1 MSGPG
6 EGPAGKGGPMDR
18 GVAAS
23 FLAGLDREVAAVEA
37 RLAQLR
43 DLRAAVGRYL
53 SGGGPVGDAPP
64 PPPRR
69 ARAPRSPL
77 AGLIADVLRE
87 ARAPAAVAD
96 LRGPLRGRGY
106 GVGMKD
112 AIMYNTIYTTMMRHE
127 DLFARD
133 GLGRWSL
140 TGPGWQFALRA
151 AGAEAPPPPPDD
163 GPDDAREPP
172 P

>member
-53 SGGGPVGDAPP
+53 SDGGPVGDAPP

-96 LRGPLRGRGY
+96 LRGPLRARGY

-112 AIMYNTIYTTMMRHE
+112 ASMYNTIYTTMMRHE
-127 DLFARD
+127 HLFARD
-133 GLGRWSL
+133 GWGRWSL
-140 TGPGWQFALRA
+140 TGPGWQLALRA
-151 AGAEAPPPPPDD
+151 GGPEAPPPPPDD